1 MNNVLFF
8 YFKGI
13 HLLDA
18 VRTNVTKVLTG
29 QKFWVEPH
37 PLLKHSWFWWYFRT
51 LVGQFDAL
59 LPMLRLIWEDEAAP
73 SPSNQRYFAI
83 WCYFTYRWGFFVSF
97 FVVVGENRDIL
108 SAQPLWLDDA
118 FVCSAKVKKKTTL
131 IQKSAFH
138 GVIFAFCVPNQKFVI
153 YFLCKLLMRP
163 VCKGRTTG

>member
-1 MNNVLFF
+1 MYSEGSHYYFVLYHMNNVLFF

-37 PLLKHSWFWWYFRT
+37 LLLKHSRFWWYFRT
-51 LVGQFDAL
+51 LVGQFEAL

-83 WCYFTYRWGFFVSF
+83 WCSFTYRWGFFVSF

-118 FVCSAKVKKKTTL
+118 FVCSAKVLKKKRRLSKNLLFTVSYL
-131 IQKSAFH
+131 HFVYIIKS
-138 GVIFAFCVPNQKFVI
+138 
-153 YFLCKLLMRP
+153 L
-163 VCKGRTTG
+163 